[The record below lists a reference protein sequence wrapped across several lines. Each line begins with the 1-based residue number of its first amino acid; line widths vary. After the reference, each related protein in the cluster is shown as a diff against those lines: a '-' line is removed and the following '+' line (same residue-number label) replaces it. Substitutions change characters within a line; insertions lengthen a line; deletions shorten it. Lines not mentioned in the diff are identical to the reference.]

1 MRITKSQLERI
12 IRESHPRAF
21 VDDILVDYE
30 TWVEDNGHIT
40 PAASSV
46 VATYIQDRQLAPSG
60 DEAATISQEF
70 GINIRDIHRE
80 LERLANE
87 ESARRM
93 YEHGYYDD
101 PYEEDDEL
109 SQYYDEFPELGK
121 KSEPDRKERIPLD
134 IARQIADEYGDSDKN
149 ESFKITKNQLIKIIR
164 EAISTGGSRSMP
176 PRRSTHASQEEKDAI
191 SLGRSHGGYPDRV
204 VTTIE
209 DWRAK
214 GVSEDILASYMA
226 GFTETQEE
234 LDSAYSDDSSE
245 GYYIGQLAD
254 EIRAKYG
261 ILRTAGK

>member
-1 MRITKSQLERI
+1 MKVTRR
-12 IRESHPRAF
+12 
-21 VDDILVDYE
+21 
-30 TWVEDNGHIT
+30 
-40 PAASSV
+40 
-46 VATYIQDRQLAPSG
+46 
-60 DEAATISQEF
+60 
-70 GINIRDIHRE
+70 
-80 LERLANE
+80 RL
-87 ESARRM
+87 
-93 YEHGYYDD
+93 
-101 PYEEDDEL
+101 
-109 SQYYDEFPELGK
+109 Q
-121 KSEPDRKERIPLD
+121 
-134 IARQIADEYGDSDKN
+134 Q
-149 ESFKITKNQLIKIIR
+149 IIR